1 MTEPPH
7 RTSMDS
13 RTSLVRGLG
22 KTEATAIVIGGII
35 GASIMLAPSLVAR
48 QAGAPGLSLAM
59 WLLGG
64 VIALTGALCIAE
76 LSAAMPETGGTYVF
90 LKRAYPSTPIPFLFG
105 WTMFFAYTSS
115 AIAAVATAAA
125 LYGGFF
131 LERVLPYGIWGR
143 RIVAVLV
150 IAVITTVNYIGV
162 RQAGR
167 TQTIF
172 TALKLALIAFV
183 VIVCLALAP
192 HAGGLAPLFPEATDP
207 KGSLAQAMVL
217 TLFGY
222 SGWHFSTNVA
232 GEIRDPQ
239 RSLPFSILV
248 GIAVV
253 IVVYVLVNV
262 SFLLVLPFD
271 RLRESQLPATDAVST
286 ALGSVGAGIVSIAIV
301 ASTLGTINAQ
311 LLNYPRIVFALAR
324 DGMFF
329 KRFAHVHQGHAT
341 PAGAIVAQGVVASA
355 FALSGTFTQ
364 ILTYTA
370 FVNHSFMSLIVASV
384 FVLRVR
390 EPQMERPYRTWGYP
404 VTPVIFL
411 AVSAWYLYGL
421 LHDRLTGS
429 LIGIG
434 IMLLGV
440 PFYLY
445 WRERTR
451 QVLGQVSRSGT

>member
-1 MTEPPH
+1 MTAGRE
-7 RTSMDS
+7 
-13 RTSLVRGLG
+13 LIRGLG
-22 KTEATAIVIGGII
+22 RVEATSVVIGGII

-90 LKRAYPSTPIPFLFG
+90 LKRAYPGTPIPFLFG

-115 AIAAVATAAA
+115 AIAAVATASA
-125 LYGGFF
+125 LYGGYF
-131 LERVLPYGIWGR
+131 LEQVTPYGTWER
-143 RIVAVLV
+143 RFVAVAV
-150 IAVITTVNYIGV
+150 IAIITAVNYIGV
-162 RQAGR
+162 RQAGK
-167 TQTIF
+167 TQAVF
-172 TALKLALIAFV
+172 TALKLLLIAGV
-183 VIVCLALAP
+183 VIVCLGFAP
-192 HAGGLAPLFPEATDP
+192 HAGGLSPLLPGAGDP
-207 KGSLAQAMVL
+207 RGSLAQAMVL

-239 RSLPFSILV
+239 RNLPFSILV

-262 SFLLVLPFD
+262 SFLLVLPFATLQD
-271 RLRESQLPATDAVST
+271 SALPATDAVSV
-286 ALGSVGAGIVSIAIV
+286 AVGAVGAGVVSIAIV

-311 LLNYPRIVFALAR
+311 LLNYPRIAFAMAR
-324 DGMFF
+324 DGFF
-329 KRFAHVHQGHAT
+329 FERLAHVHGGRST
-341 PAGAIVAQGVVASA
+341 PAGAIIAQGVVASA

-370 FVNHSFMSLIVASV
+370 FVNHTFMSLIVASV
-384 FVLRVR
+384 FVLRAR
-390 EPQMERPYRTWGYP
+390 EPQMPRPYRTWGYP
-404 VTPVIFL
+404 VTPGIFL
-411 AVSAWYLYGL
+411 AVSAWYLFGL
-421 LHDRLTGS
+421 LRDRLTGS

-434 IMLLGV
+434 IMLVGV

-445 WRERTR
+445 WR
-451 QVLGQVSRSGT
+451 GQPK

>member
-1 MTEPPH
+1 M
-7 RTSMDS
+7 
-13 RTSLVRGLG
+13 
-22 KTEATAIVIGGII
+22 
-35 GASIMLAPSLVAR
+35 
-48 QAGAPGLSLAM
+48 
-59 WLLGG
+59 
-64 VIALTGALCIAE
+64 
-76 LSAAMPETGGTYVF
+76 
-90 LKRAYPSTPIPFLFG
+90 
-105 WTMFFAYTSS
+105 
-115 AIAAVATAAA
+115 
-125 LYGGFF
+125 
-131 LERVLPYGIWGR
+131 PYGVWGR

-192 HAGGLAPLFPEATDP
+192 HAGGLSPLFPEATDS

-311 LLNYPRIVFALAR
+311 LLNYPRIAFALAR

-329 KRFAHVHQGHAT
+329 KTFAYVHEGRAT
-341 PAGAIVAQGVVASA
+341 PAIAILAQGAVASA

-404 VTPVIFL
+404 VTPLIFL

-421 LHDRLTGS
+421 LRDRLTGS

-440 PFYLY
+440 PFYVY
-445 WRERTR
+445 WQQRRR
-451 QVLGQVSRSGT
+451 A

>member
-1 MTEPPH
+1 MPEGQSPTPVS
-7 RTSMDS
+7 TGA
-13 RTSLVRGLG
+13 LIRGLG
-22 KTEATAIVIGGII
+22 RTEATAVVIGGII

-48 QAGAPGLSLAM
+48 QAGAPGLSLVM

-76 LSAAMPETGGTYVF
+76 LAAAMPATGGTYVF
-90 LKRAYPSTPIPFLFG
+90 LKRAYPGTPIPFLFG

-115 AIAAVATAAA
+115 AIAAVATASA

-131 LERVLPYGIWGR
+131 LAKVMPYGMWER
-143 RIVAVLV
+143 RFVAVVV
-150 IAVITTVNYIGV
+150 IALITTINYIGV

-183 VIVCLALAP
+183 VIVCLFLAP
-192 HAGGLAPLFPEATDP
+192 HAGSLAPLSPAAGDP
-207 KGSLAQAMVL
+207 KRSLAQAMVL

-232 GEIRDPQ
+232 GEIREPE

-253 IVVYVLVNV
+253 IVVYALVNV

-286 ALGSVGAGIVSIAIV
+286 ALGPVAAGVVSIAIV

-311 LLNYPRIVFALAR
+311 LLNYPRIAFALAR
-324 DGMFF
+324 DGLFF
-329 KRFAHVHQGHAT
+329 RKFAQVHKGHAT
-341 PAGAIVAQGVVASA
+341 PAIAILAQGAVASA

-370 FVNHSFMSLIVASV
+370 FVNHTFMSLIVASV

-390 EPQMERPYRTWGYP
+390 EPAMARPYRTWGYP
-404 VTPVIFL
+404 VTPLIFL

-421 LHDRLTGS
+421 LRDRLTGS

-434 IMLLGV
+434 IMILGV

-445 WRERTR
+445 WRQRDR
-451 QVLGQVSRSGT
+451 

>member
-1 MTEPPH
+1 MTAGRE
-7 RTSMDS
+7 
-13 RTSLVRGLG
+13 LVRGLG
-22 KTEATAIVIGGII
+22 RVEATSVVIGGII

-90 LKRAYPSTPIPFLFG
+90 LKRAYPGTPIPFLFG

-115 AIAAVATAAA
+115 AIAAVATASA

-131 LERVLPYGIWGR
+131 LEKVIPYGIWGR
-143 RIVAVLV
+143 RIVAVLL
-150 IAVITTVNYIGV
+150 IALITSINYIGV
-162 RQAGR
+162 RQAGK
-167 TQTIF
+167 TQTAF
-172 TALKLALIAFV
+172 TALKLLLIAG
-183 VIVCLALAP
+183 VIVVCLGFAS
-192 HAGGLAPLFPEATDP
+192 HAGSLTPLFPAATDP

-239 RSLPFSILV
+239 RNLPFSILA

-253 IVVYVLVNV
+253 IVVYVLINV

-271 RLRESQLPATDAVST
+271 RLRESQLPATDAVS
-286 ALGSVGAGIVSIAIV
+286 AAVGAVGAGIVSIAIV
-301 ASTLGTINAQ
+301 VSMLGTINAQ
-311 LLNYPRIVFALAR
+311 QLNYPRIAFAMAR
-324 DGMFF
+324 DGFF
-329 KRFAHVHQGHAT
+329 FQKLAHVHEGRAT
-341 PAGAIVAQGVVASA
+341 PAGAIIAQGIVASA

-384 FVLRVR
+384 FVLRAR
-390 EPQMERPYRTWGYP
+390 EPRMQRPYRTWGYP
-404 VTPVIFL
+404 VTPMIFL

-421 LHDRLTGS
+421 LRDRLTGS

-445 WRERTR
+445 WRGRKSL
-451 QVLGQVSRSGT
+451 VN

>member
-1 MTEPPH
+1 MMQGARPE
-7 RTSMDS
+7 
-13 RTSLVRGLG
+13 LIRGLG
-22 KTEATAIVIGGII
+22 RVEATAIVIGGII

-48 QAGAPGLSLAM
+48 QAGAPGLSLMM

-64 VIALTGALCIAE
+64 VVALTGALCIAE

-90 LKRAYPSTPIPFLFG
+90 LKRAYPGTPIPFLFG

-125 LYGGFF
+125 LYGGYF
-131 LERVLPYGIWGR
+131 LQRVMPYGTWER
-143 RIVAVLV
+143 RFVAVAV
-150 IAVITTVNYIGV
+150 IAAITILNYIGV
-162 RQAGR
+162 RQAGK
-167 TQTIF
+167 TQTVF
-172 TALKLALIAFV
+172 TALKLAMIAFV
-183 VIVCLALAP
+183 VIVCLGVAP
-192 HAGGLAPLFPEATDP
+192 HMGGLTPLFPGADDT

-239 RSLPFSILV
+239 RNLPFSILV

-286 ALGSVGAGIVSIAIV
+286 ALGTVGAGLVSIAIV

-311 LLNYPRIVFALAR
+311 LLNYPRITYALAR
-324 DGMFF
+324 DGYFF
-329 KRFAHVHQGHAT
+329 KPFAHVHEGRST
-341 PAGAIVAQGVVASA
+341 PAGAIVAQGIVASA

-370 FVNHSFMSLIVASV
+370 FVNHTFMSLIVASV
-384 FVLRVR
+384 FVLRSR
-390 EPQMERPYRTWGYP
+390 EPQMSRPYRTWGYP
-404 VTPVIFL
+404 ITPLIFL
-411 AVSAWYLYGL
+411 AVSAWYLFGL
-421 LHDRLTGS
+421 LRDRLTGS
-429 LIGIG
+429 MIGIG

-440 PFYLY
+440 PFYMY
-445 WRERTR
+445 WRGRAK
-451 QVLGQVSRSGT
+451 

>member
-1 MTEPPH
+1 VVTAGRE
-7 RTSMDS
+7 
-13 RTSLVRGLG
+13 LVRGLG
-22 KTEATAIVIGGII
+22 RVEATSVVIGGII

-48 QAGAPGLSLAM
+48 QAGAPGLSLTM

-90 LKRAYPSTPIPFLFG
+90 LKRAYPGTPIPFLFG

-115 AIAAVATAAA
+115 AIAAVATASA

-131 LERVLPYGIWGR
+131 LEKVMPYGTWER

-150 IAVITTVNYIGV
+150 IALITAVNYVGV

-167 TQTIF
+167 TQAAF
-172 TALKLALIAFV
+172 TALKLLLIAG
-183 VIVCLALAP
+183 VIVVCLGFAT
-192 HAGGLAPLFPEATDP
+192 HAGSLSPFSPGPNDP

-239 RSLPFSILV
+239 RNLPFSILV

-253 IVVYVLVNV
+253 IVVYVLINV
-262 SFLLVLPFD
+262 SFLLVLPFAQ
-271 RLRESQLPATDAVST
+271 LRESQLPATDAVSV
-286 ALGSVGAGIVSIAIV
+286 AVGAVGAGIVSIAIV

-311 LLNYPRIVFALAR
+311 LLNYPRIAFAMAR
-324 DGMFF
+324 DGFF
-329 KRFAHVHQGHAT
+329 FQKLAHVHEGRAT
-341 PAGAIVAQGVVASA
+341 PVGAIIAQGVVASA

-384 FVLRVR
+384 FVLRAR
-390 EPQMERPYRTWGYP
+390 EPQLARPYRTWGYP
-404 VTPVIFL
+404 VTPLIFL
-411 AVSAWYLYGL
+411 AVSAWYLFGL
-421 LHDRLTGS
+421 LRDRLTGS

-440 PFYLY
+440 PFYLF
-445 WRERTR
+445 WR
-451 QVLGQVSRSGT
+451 SRSK

>member
-1 MTEPPH
+1 VTAGRE
-7 RTSMDS
+7 
-13 RTSLVRGLG
+13 LVRGLG
-22 KTEATAIVIGGII
+22 RVEATSVVIGGII

-48 QAGAPGLSLAM
+48 QAGAPGLSLTM

-90 LKRAYPSTPIPFLFG
+90 LKRAYPGTPIPFLFG

-131 LERVLPYGIWGR
+131 LEKVMPYGTWER

-150 IAVITTVNYIGV
+150 IALITAVNYVGV
-162 RQAGR
+162 RQAGK
-167 TQTIF
+167 TQAAF
-172 TALKLALIAFV
+172 TALKLLLIAG
-183 VIVCLALAP
+183 VIVVCLGFAT
-192 HAGGLAPLFPEATDP
+192 HAGGLSPFAPGPNDP

-239 RSLPFSILV
+239 RNLPFSILV

-253 IVVYVLVNV
+253 IVVYVLINV
-262 SFLLVLPFD
+262 SFLLVLPFAQ
-271 RLRESQLPATDAVST
+271 LRESQLPATDAVSV
-286 ALGSVGAGIVSIAIV
+286 AVGAVGAGIVSIAIV

-311 LLNYPRIVFALAR
+311 LMNYPRIAFAMAR
-324 DGMFF
+324 DGFF
-329 KRFAHVHQGHAT
+329 FQKLAHVHEGRAT
-341 PAGAIVAQGVVASA
+341 PVGAIIAQGVVASA

-384 FVLRVR
+384 FVLRAR
-390 EPQMERPYRTWGYP
+390 EPQMARPYRTWGYP
-404 VTPVIFL
+404 VTPLIFL
-411 AVSAWYLYGL
+411 AVSAWYLFGL
-421 LHDRLTGS
+421 LRDRLTGS

-440 PFYLY
+440 PFYLF
-445 WRERTR
+445 WR
-451 QVLGQVSRSGT
+451 SRAK

>member
-1 MTEPPH
+1 MTAGRE
-7 RTSMDS
+7 
-13 RTSLVRGLG
+13 LIRGLG
-22 KTEATAIVIGGII
+22 RVEATSVVIGGII

-90 LKRAYPSTPIPFLFG
+90 LKRAYPGTPISFLFG
-105 WTMFFAYTSS
+105 WMMFFAYTSS
-115 AIAAVATAAA
+115 AIAAVATASA

-131 LERVLPYGIWGR
+131 LEKVMSYGTWERRV
-143 RIVAVLV
+143 VAVAL
-150 IAVITTVNYIGV
+150 IALITTVNYIGV
-162 RQAGR
+162 RQAGK
-167 TQTIF
+167 TQAAF
-172 TALKLALIAFV
+172 TALKLLLIAGV
-183 VIVCLALAP
+183 IIVCLGFATY
-192 HAGGLAPLFPEATDP
+192 AGGLTPLMPAEGAPR
-207 KGSLAQAMVL
+207 GSLAQAMVL

-239 RSLPFSILV
+239 RNLPFSILV

-253 IVVYVLVNV
+253 IVVYVLVNI

-271 RLRESQLPATDAVST
+271 RLRESQLPATDAVS
-286 ALGSVGAGIVSIAIV
+286 AAVGPVGAGIVSIAIV

-311 LLNYPRIVFALAR
+311 LLNYPRIAFAMAR
-324 DGMFF
+324 DGLFF
-329 KRFAHVHQGHAT
+329 QKLAHVHEGRST
-341 PAGAIVAQGVVASA
+341 PTGAIIAQGVVASA

-370 FVNHSFMSLIVASV
+370 FVNHTFMSLIVASV
-384 FVLRVR
+384 FVLRRR
-390 EPQMERPYRTWGYP
+390 EPHMARPYRTWGYP
-404 VTPVIFL
+404 VTPAIFL
-411 AVSAWYLYGL
+411 AVSAWYLFGL
-421 LHDRLTGS
+421 LKDRLTGS
-429 LIGIG
+429 LIGIA
-434 IMLLGV
+434 IMLAGV

-445 WRERTR
+445 WRGRTE
-451 QVLGQVSRSGT
+451 

>member
-1 MTEPPH
+1 MTDGARPE
-7 RTSMDS
+7 
-13 RTSLVRGLG
+13 LIRGLG
-22 KTEATAIVIGGII
+22 RVEATAIVIGGII

-48 QAGAPGLSLAM
+48 QAGAPGLSLMM

-64 VIALTGALCIAE
+64 VVALTGALCIAE

-90 LKRAYPSTPIPFLFG
+90 LKRAYPGTPIPFLFG

-125 LYGGFF
+125 LYGGYF
-131 LERVLPYGIWGR
+131 LERVMPYGTWER
-143 RIVAVLV
+143 RIVAVIV
-150 IAVITTVNYIGV
+150 IAVLTIVNYIGV
-162 RQAGR
+162 RQAGK
-167 TQTIF
+167 TQAAF
-172 TALKLALIAFV
+172 TALKLGMIAFV

-192 HAGGLAPLFPEATDP
+192 HMGGLTPLFPGPDDA

-239 RSLPFSILV
+239 RNLPFSILV

-253 IVVYVLVNV
+253 IVVYALVNV

-286 ALGSVGAGIVSIAIV
+286 ALGTVGAGLVSIAIV

-311 LLNYPRIVFALAR
+311 LLNYPRITYALAL
-324 DGMFF
+324 DGYFF
-329 KRFAHVHQGHAT
+329 KPFAHVHEGRST
-341 PAGAIVAQGVVASA
+341 PAGAIVAQGIVASA

-370 FVNHSFMSLIVASV
+370 FVNHTFMSLIVASV
-384 FVLRVR
+384 FVLRTR
-390 EPQMERPYRTWGYP
+390 EPQMVRPYRTWGYP
-404 VTPVIFL
+404 ITPLIFL
-411 AVSAWYLYGL
+411 AVSAWYLFGL
-421 LHDRLTGS
+421 LRDRLTGS
-429 LIGIG
+429 MIGIG

-445 WRERTR
+445 WRGRAPHALAR
-451 QVLGQVSRSGT
+451 RA

>member
-1 MTEPPH
+1 VTAARE
-7 RTSMDS
+7 
-13 RTSLVRGLG
+13 LVRGLG
-22 KTEATAIVIGGII
+22 RVEATSVVIGGII

-90 LKRAYPSTPIPFLFG
+90 LKRAYPGTPIPFLFG

-115 AIAAVATAAA
+115 AIAAVATASA

-131 LERVLPYGIWGR
+131 LEKVMPYGTWER
-143 RIVAVLV
+143 RIVAVLL
-150 IAVITTVNYIGV
+150 IALITTVNYIGV
-162 RQAGR
+162 RQAGK
-167 TQTIF
+167 TQTAF
-172 TALKLALIAFV
+172 TALKLLLIAG
-183 VIVCLALAP
+183 VIVVCLGFAT
-192 HAGGLAPLFPEATDP
+192 HAGSLTPLFPGPNDP

-239 RSLPFSILV
+239 RNLPFSILV

-253 IVVYVLVNV
+253 IVVYVLVNI

-271 RLRESQLPATDAVST
+271 RLRESQLPATDAVSI
-286 ALGSVGAGIVSIAIV
+286 AVGAVGAGVVSIAIV

-311 LLNYPRIVFALAR
+311 LLNYPRIAYAMAR
-324 DGMFF
+324 DRFF
-329 KRFAHVHQGHAT
+329 FEKLAHVHGDRAT
-341 PAGAIVAQGVVASA
+341 PTGAIIAQGIVASA

-384 FVLRVR
+384 FVLRRR
-390 EPQMERPYRTWGYP
+390 EPQMLRPYRTWGYP
-404 VTPVIFL
+404 VTPLIFL

-421 LHDRLTGS
+421 LRDRLTGS

-445 WRERTR
+445 WRGRAK
-451 QVLGQVSRSGT
+451 

>member
-1 MTEPPH
+1 VSAAKE
-7 RTSMDS
+7 
-13 RTSLVRGLG
+13 LIRGLG
-22 KTEATAIVIGGII
+22 RVEATSVVIGGII
-35 GASIMLAPSLVAR
+35 GSSIMLAPSLVAR
-48 QAGAPGLSLAM
+48 QAGAPGLALGM

-90 LKRAYPSTPIPFLFG
+90 LKRAYGGTPIPFLFG

-115 AIAAVATAAA
+115 AIAAVATASA

-131 LERVLPYGIWGR
+131 LEKVMPYGIWQR
-143 RIVAVLV
+143 RAVAVVV
-150 IAVITTVNYIGV
+150 IAAISLLNYVGV

-167 TQTIF
+167 MQAAF
-172 TALKLALIAFV
+172 TALKLLLIAGV
-183 VIVCLALAP
+183 VVVCLGVATHSGSLTP
-192 HAGGLAPLFPEATDP
+192 VFPGTADP

-239 RSLPFSILV
+239 RNLPFSILV

-253 IVVYVLVNV
+253 IVVYVLVNI

-271 RLRESQLPATDAVST
+271 RLRESQLPATDAVSV
-286 ALGSVGAGIVSIAIV
+286 AVGAVGAGIVSIAIV

-311 LLNYPRIVFALAR
+311 LLNYPRIAFAMAR
-324 DGMFF
+324 DGLFF
-329 KRFAHVHQGHAT
+329 QQLARVSEGRST
-341 PAGAIVAQGVVASA
+341 PAGAIVAQGAVASA

-370 FVNHSFMSLIVASV
+370 FVNHMFMSLIVASV
-384 FVLRVR
+384 FVLRAR
-390 EPQMERPYRTWGYP
+390 EPNLVRPYRTWGFP
-404 VTPVIFL
+404 VTPIIFL
-411 AVSAWYLYGL
+411 AVSAWYLFGL
-421 LHDRLTGS
+421 LRDRLTGS
-429 LIGIG
+429 LIGVA
-434 IMLLGV
+434 IMLIGV

-445 WRERTR
+445 WRAR
-451 QVLGQVSRSGT
+451 QTARRISAAC

>member
-1 MTEPPH
+1 MTHGARPE
-7 RTSMDS
+7 
-13 RTSLVRGLG
+13 LIRGLG
-22 KTEATAIVIGGII
+22 RVEATAIVIGGII

-48 QAGAPGLSLAM
+48 QAGAPGLSLMM

-64 VIALTGALCIAE
+64 VVALTGALCIAE

-90 LKRAYPSTPIPFLFG
+90 LKRAYPGTPIPFLFG

-125 LYGGFF
+125 LYGGYF
-131 LERVLPYGIWGR
+131 LAKVMPYGTWER
-143 RIVAVLV
+143 RLVAVAV
-150 IAVITTVNYIGV
+150 IAAITILNYVGV
-162 RQAGR
+162 RQAGK
-167 TQTIF
+167 TQTVF

-183 VIVCLALAP
+183 VIVCLGFAP
-192 HAGGLAPLFPEATDP
+192 HMGGITPLLPGPDDAQ
-207 KGSLAQAMVL
+207 GSLAQAMVL

-239 RSLPFSILV
+239 RSLPFSILI

-286 ALGSVGAGIVSIAIV
+286 ALGTVGAGLVSIAIV

-311 LLNYPRIVFALAR
+311 LLNYPRITYALAR
-324 DGMFF
+324 DGFFF
-329 KRFAHVHQGHAT
+329 KPFAHVHQGRST

-370 FVNHSFMSLIVASV
+370 FVNHTFMSLIVASV
-384 FVLRVR
+384 FVLRSR
-390 EPQMERPYRTWGYP
+390 EPQMARPYRTWGYP
-404 VTPVIFL
+404 ITPLIFL
-411 AVSAWYLYGL
+411 AVSAWYLFGL
-421 LHDRLTGS
+421 LRDRLTGS

-445 WRERTR
+445 WRR
-451 QVLGQVSRSGT
+451 QAK

>member
-1 MTEPPH
+1 MTEARSPLPA
-7 RTSMDS
+7 DS
-13 RTSLVRGLG
+13 LIRGLG
-22 KTEATAIVIGGII
+22 RTEATAIVIGGII

-76 LSAAMPETGGTYVF
+76 LAAAMPETGGTYVF
-90 LKRAYPSTPIPFLFG
+90 LKRAYPGTPIPFLFG

-131 LERVLPYGIWGR
+131 LEKVLPYGVWGR

-150 IAVITTVNYIGV
+150 IAIITTVNYIGV

-172 TALKLALIAFV
+172 TAIKLALIAFV
-183 VIVCLALAP
+183 VIVCLAIAQ
-192 HAGGLAPLFPEATDP
+192 HAGGLTPLFPAANDP

-232 GEIRDPQ
+232 GEIRDP
-239 RSLPFSILV
+239 RRNLPFSILV

-286 ALGSVGAGIVSIAIV
+286 ALGTVGAGLVSIAIV

-329 KRFAHVHQGHAT
+329 ERIARVHEGHST
-341 PAGAIVAQGVVASA
+341 PAAAILAQGAVASA

-390 EPQMERPYRTWGYP
+390 EPQMPRPYRTWGYP
-404 VTPVIFL
+404 VTPLIFL

-421 LHDRLTGS
+421 LRDRLTGS
-429 LIGIG
+429 FIGIG

-440 PFYLY
+440 PFYMY
-445 WRERTR
+445 WQQRRK
-451 QVLGQVSRSGT
+451 

>member
-1 MTEPPH
+1 MTAG
-7 RTSMDS
+7 RD
-13 RTSLVRGLG
+13 LVRGLG
-22 KTEATAIVIGGII
+22 RVEATSVVIGGII

-48 QAGAPGLSLAM
+48 QAGAPGLSLVM

-90 LKRAYPSTPIPFLFG
+90 LKRAYGGTPIPFLFG

-115 AIAAVATAAA
+115 AIAAVATASA
-125 LYGGFF
+125 LYGGYF
-131 LERVLPYGIWGR
+131 LERVMPYGTWER
-143 RIVAVLV
+143 RFVAVGL
-150 IAVITTVNYIGV
+150 IALITTVNYIGV
-162 RQAGR
+162 RQAGK
-167 TQTIF
+167 TQAAF
-172 TALKLALIAFV
+172 TALKLLLIAGV
-183 VIVCLALAP
+183 IIVCLGFAA
-192 HAGGLAPLFPEATDP
+192 HSGGLTPWFPEADDP

-239 RSLPFSILV
+239 RNLPFSILV

-262 SFLLVLPFD
+262 SFLLVLPFE
-271 RLRESQLPATDAVST
+271 RLRESQLPATDAVSV
-286 ALGSVGAGIVSIAIV
+286 AVGAFGAGVVSIAIV
-301 ASTLGTINAQ
+301 ASTLGTMNAQ
-311 LLNYPRIVFALAR
+311 LMNYPRIAFAMAR
-324 DGMFF
+324 DGYFF
-329 KRFAHVHQGHAT
+329 QKLAHVHGDRST
-341 PAGAIVAQGVVASA
+341 PTGAIIAQGVVAAA

-370 FVNHSFMSLIVASV
+370 FVNHTFMSLIVASV
-384 FVLRVR
+384 FVLRRR

-404 VTPVIFL
+404 VTPLIFL
-411 AVSAWYLYGL
+411 GVSIWYLYGL
-421 LHDRLTGS
+421 LRDRLTGS
-429 LIGIG
+429 LIGIA

-440 PFYLY
+440 PFWLY
-445 WRERTR
+445 WRSQRRNR
-451 QVLGQVSRSGT
+451 Q

>member
-1 MTEPPH
+1 MSEP
-7 RTSMDS
+7 RQ
-13 RTSLVRGLG
+13 LIRGLG
-22 KTEATAIVIGGII
+22 RVEATSVVIGGII

-76 LSAAMPETGGTYVF
+76 LAAAIPETGGTYVF
-90 LKRAYPSTPIPFLFG
+90 LKRAYPETPIPFLFG

-115 AIAAVATAAA
+115 AIAAVATASA
-125 LYGGFF
+125 LYGGYF
-131 LERVLPYGIWGR
+131 LQRVMPYGTWER
-143 RIVAVLV
+143 RLVAVLV
-150 IAVITTVNYIGV
+150 IAIITSVNYIGV
-162 RQAGR
+162 RQAGK
-167 TQTIF
+167 TQAVF
-172 TALKLALIAFV
+172 TALKLLMIAG
-183 VIVCLALAP
+183 VILVCLGLAT
-192 HAGGLAPLFPEATDP
+192 HAGGLTPMFPAEGDAR
-207 KGSLAQAMVL
+207 GSLAQAMVL

-239 RSLPFSILV
+239 RNLPFSILV

-253 IVVYVLVNV
+253 IVVYALVNI

-271 RLRESQLPATDAVST
+271 VLRQSELPATDAVSR
-286 ALGSVGAGIVSIAIV
+286 AVGSVGAGIVSIAIV

-329 KRFAHVHQGHAT
+329 SALSRVHQGRST
-341 PAGAIVAQGVVASA
+341 PAAAILAQGAVASA

-370 FVNHSFMSLIVASV
+370 FVNHVFMSLIVAAV
-384 FVLRVR
+384 FVLRAR
-390 EPQMERPYRTWGYP
+390 EPGLLRPYRTWGYP
-404 VTPVIFL
+404 LTPVIFL

-421 LHDRLTGS
+421 LRDRLTGS
-429 LIGIG
+429 MIGIG
-434 IMLLGV
+434 IMLLGI

-445 WRERTR
+445 WR
-451 QVLGQVSRSGT
+451 SRRR

>member
-1 MTEPPH
+1 MP
-7 RTSMDS
+7 RG
-13 RTSLVRGLG
+13 SLVRGLG
-22 KTEATAIVIGGII
+22 RVEATSVVIGGII
-35 GASIMLAPSLVAR
+35 GASIMLSPSLVAR

-76 LSAAMPETGGTYVF
+76 LAAAMPETGGTYVF
-90 LKRAYPSTPIPFLFG
+90 LKRAYPGTPIPFLFG

-125 LYGGFF
+125 LYGGYF
-131 LERVLPYGIWGR
+131 LSKVIPYGVWTQ
-143 RIVAVLV
+143 RIVAVVV
-150 IAVITTVNYIGV
+150 IAIIATVNYIGV
-162 RQAGR
+162 RQAGK
-167 TQTIF
+167 TQAVF
-172 TALKLALIAFV
+172 TALKLLLIAFV
-183 VIVCLALAP
+183 VVVCLLIAP
-192 HAGGLAPLFPEATDP
+192 HMGGLAPLFPEAGEVQ
-207 KGSLAQAMVL
+207 GSLAQAMVL

-222 SGWHFSTNVA
+222 SGWHFSSNVA

-239 RSLPFSILV
+239 RNLPFSILV

-286 ALGSVGAGIVSIAIV
+286 ALGTVGAGLVSIAIV
-301 ASTLGTINAQ
+301 ASTLGTMNAQ
-311 LLNYPRIVFALAR
+311 LMNYPRISFALAR
-324 DGMFF
+324 DGYFF
-329 KRFAHVHQGHAT
+329 RRFADVHAGRST
-341 PAGAIVAQGVVASA
+341 PAIAILAQAVVASA

-370 FVNHSFMSLIVASV
+370 FVNHTFMTLIVGSV
-384 FVLRVR
+384 FVMRAR
-390 EPQMERPYRTWGYP
+390 EPALERPYRTWGYP

-411 AVSAWYLYGL
+411 AVSAWYLFGL
-421 LHDRLTGS
+421 LRDRLTGS

-440 PFYLY
+440 PFYIY
-445 WRERTR
+445 WRRR
-451 QVLGQVSRSGT
+451 AS